1 MHNTEMLPNAHH
13 TRTPAHSSKSL
24 LSLFDQK
31 PCEHSLTLG
40 LHHQRSLSR
49 VSYTSLFK
57 SISPSSFPHVL
68 KLQCQTP
75 ETQRLLGA
83 KQEIRHKLS
92 ALGFDLP
99 RSLQSPSRQPR
110 SHSQLR
116 RELEGLGRMPLTPTP
131 MPMADMAICHSTASH
146 EVEPFLQ
153 NPSQMTTPKSHR
165 LSVRIEKDGP
175 CLPSLP

>member
-1 MHNTEMLPNAHH
+1 MLGPQ
-13 TRTPAHSSKSL
+13 PIPPS
-24 LSLFDQK
+24 LSLVNQQ
-31 PCEHSLTLG
+31 PCEHSLNLG

-57 SISPSSFPHVL
+57 STSPSSFPQVL
-68 KLQCQTP
+68 KVLSQTP
-75 ETQRLLGA
+75 EIPSLLGA

-99 RSLQSPSRQPR
+99 RSLQSPARQSR

-116 RELEGLGRMPLTPTP
+116 RELEGLGRMPFTLTLV
-131 MPMADMAICHSTASH
+131 PMADMAICHSTASH

-153 NPSQMTTPKSHR
+153 NASQMTTPKSHR
-165 LSVRIEKDGP
+165 LFVRIEKDGP